1 MIDLTYLRQRPDA
14 YQTAADKK
22 GIAISIKEFLDLDAR
37 YRETLTAF
45 EQQRAR
51 QNAFSK
57 EVSSLKGDE
66 KTAKLAQVK
75 ELAQRV
81 KELAEEA
88 RIVEEEWRAFQLKI
102 PSIPLDSV
110 PVGRTDAEN
119 VCMREMGERPE
130 FSFAPRDHV
139 ELGRIHRLFDIERG
153 VQVAGSRSYFLT
165 GNGVRL
171 QHAVMSLAMDLL
183 HRKGYLLM
191 DPPHIV
197 KYDAM
202 MGTGY
207 LPGDEDAAY
216 RLDDRDPQSY
226 LIGTSEVAVC
236 SFHAGEFLPREEL
249 PKRYAGYSPCYRRE
263 AGTYG
268 KDTAGLYRVHQFYKV
283 EQVIL
288 CLADPEE
295 SARMHAELLGNAE
308 EILQLLELPYRV
320 VAVCTGDMGKGQV
333 YKNDIESWMPSRKG
347 YGETHSCSTFYD
359 FQSRRLGIRYKD
371 SEGKNAYVHT
381 LNNTLVASPRILI
394 ALLENHQQEDGSI
407 RVPTALRPYLGG
419 ESVWSVANG

>member
-1 MIDLTYLRQRPDA
+1 MIDLTDLRQRPDA

-66 KTAKLAQVK
+66 KTAKLAEVK

-153 VQVAGSRSYFLT
+153 VQVAGSRSY
-165 GNGVRL
+165 
-171 QHAVMSLAMDLL
+171 
-183 HRKGYLLM
+183 
-191 DPPHIV
+191 
-197 KYDAM
+197 
-202 MGTGY
+202 
-207 LPGDEDAAY
+207 
-216 RLDDRDPQSY
+216 
-226 LIGTSEVAVC
+226 
-236 SFHAGEFLPREEL
+236 
-249 PKRYAGYSPCYRRE
+249 
-263 AGTYG
+263 
-268 KDTAGLYRVHQFYKV
+268 
-283 EQVIL
+283 
-288 CLADPEE
+288 
-295 SARMHAELLGNAE
+295 
-308 EILQLLELPYRV
+308 
-320 VAVCTGDMGKGQV
+320 
-333 YKNDIESWMPSRKG
+333 
-347 YGETHSCSTFYD
+347 
-359 FQSRRLGIRYKD
+359 
-371 SEGKNAYVHT
+371 
-381 LNNTLVASPRILI
+381 
-394 ALLENHQQEDGSI
+394 
-407 RVPTALRPYLGG
+407 
-419 ESVWSVANG
+419 